1 MDARTWRAVT
11 AELAAGLRAL
21 AASLPP
27 GTAVPVPREALLEL
41 LGASPVSGKAS
52 TPLPQELTQREA
64 ARLLRVSAS
73 YLRASSCP
81 KHLLPGN
88 GPRGR
93 PLVRYLRDEI
103 FTWACTRSLS
113 QHLRRVS

>member
-1 MDARTWRAVT
+1 MTPD
-11 AELAAGLRAL
+11 LAAGLRAL
-21 AASLPP
+21 ATSLPP

-41 LGASPVSGKAS
+41 LGGSGRGGGQS
-52 TPLPQELTQREA
+52 GENPLPHELTQREA
-64 ARLLRVSAS
+64 ARLLRVSVS

-93 PLVRYLRDEI
+93 PMVRYLRDEVLA
-103 FTWACTRSLS
+103 WACARSLA

>member
-1 MDARTWRAVT
+1 MTGMAPD
-11 AELAAGLRAL
+11 LAAGLRAL

-27 GTAVPVPREALLEL
+27 GTAIPVPREALLEL
-41 LGASPVSGKAS
+41 LGEPPASGDGSPA
-52 TPLPQELTQREA
+52 LPAELTQREA
-64 ARLLRVSAS
+64 ARLLRVSVS

-88 GPRGR
+88 GPRGK
-93 PLVRYLRDEI
+93 PLVRYLRDEVLA
-103 FTWACTRSLS
+103 WASTRSLS